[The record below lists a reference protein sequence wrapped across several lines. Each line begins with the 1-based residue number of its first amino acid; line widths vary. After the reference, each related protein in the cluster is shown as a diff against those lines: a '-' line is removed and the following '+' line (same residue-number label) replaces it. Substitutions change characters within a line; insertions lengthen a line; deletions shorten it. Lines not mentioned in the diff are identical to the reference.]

1 MGGLL
6 KFLLIAICIL
16 YLIRVLAR
24 IFLPFLFKKAMNKMQ
39 EKMNQQYGGNGGG
52 GFQYKEYHFGGN
64 TNKTN
69 AKPEGKI
76 SVDYVPPA
84 PKNGPNL
91 DKGGEFV
98 DFEEVK

>member
-1 MGGLL
+1 MGALL
-6 KFLLIAICIL
+6 KFLLITICIL

-39 EKMNQQYGGNGGG
+39 EKMNQQYGGTGGG
-52 GFQYKEYHFGGN
+52 GFQYREYHFGGN
-64 TNKTN
+64 N
-69 AKPEGKI
+69 AHQQKQDGKI
-76 SVDYVPPA
+76 TVDYVPPTA
-84 PKNGPNL
+84 KKNPNL

>member
-24 IFLPFLFKKAMNKMQ
+24 IFLPFLFKKAMNKTQ

-52 GFQYKEYHFGGN
+52 FQYREYHFGGN
-64 TNKTN
+64 TNRANPKQD
-69 AKPEGKI
+69 GKI

-84 PKNGPNL
+84 PKKGPNL